1 MRCTAAEFNEGLV
14 DIDIVLMICYN
25 INIYM
30 SRQTPERPRAKE
42 NPPQNI
48 SVTPYEQ
55 DETLWRVVVVRS
67 ECDENGNPIM
77 EPGWYA
83 TGYGYRDTDGKKER
97 VIRCQKFVRDGNGEV
112 YTLTKFLTEES
123 LNEIQEEY
131 SKRTR
136 EEREKQRRPGLPRE
150 VGRIACSES
159 GVVAEPESPVEG
171 HNSEAAVSDNN
182 EKLDMHSDTGAARE
196 DDAAAIEPF
205 RENIGKEIE
214 AIDNSLDMITE
225 STSNSM
231 AIMRR
236 IQEMI
241 QSFARYSAIRGVPSS
256 LQSEKQHLE
265 ELRFRAQQLSAD
277 EGGRTARRELDTSG
291 ESLENEARRT
301 GSRDKDVRSSLLL
314 LRDKVSDLSMNVRRN
329 DGAIQN
335 LCHGLNILCYS
346 IDYNDVYRYLSA
358 LKAVEERLNT
368 AYRTGASIDDRVGEV
383 RNYAHQIAERFSVAE
398 FSE

>member
-1 MRCTAAEFNEGLV
+1 
-14 DIDIVLMICYN
+14 
-25 INIYM
+25 
-30 SRQTPERPRAKE
+30 
-42 NPPQNI
+42 
-48 SVTPYEQ
+48 
-55 DETLWRVVVVRS
+55 
-67 ECDENGNPIM
+67 M
-77 EPGWYA
+77 ESGWYD
-83 TGYGYRDTDGKKER
+83 TGYGYRDTNGKKEK
-97 VIRCQKFVRDGNGEV
+97 VIRCQKFVRNENGEV
-112 YTLTKFLTEES
+112 YTLTKLFTEES

-131 SKRTR
+131 SKRKR
-136 EEREKQRRPGLPRE
+136 EEQEKQQRPGLPRE

-159 GVVAEPESPVEG
+159 GVVAESEPPVEDY
-171 HNSEAAVSDNN
+171 NSEAAVSDD
-182 EKLDMHSDTGAARE
+182 EAQDVYSDIGAARE
-196 DDAAAIEPF
+196 DDVAIEPF

-214 AIDNSLDMITE
+214 VIDNSLDMITE
-225 STSNSM
+225 STNSSM
-231 AIMRR
+231 AIIRR

-368 AYRTGASIDDRVGEV
+368 AYRTGVSIDDRVGEV
-383 RNYAHQIAERFSVAE
+383 RNYAHQIAERFSVVE

>member
-1 MRCTAAEFNEGLV
+1 MN
-14 DIDIVLMICYN
+14 
-25 INIYM
+25 
-30 SRQTPERPRAKE
+30 RQTSERPRTEE
-42 NPPQNI
+42 NSLQGI
-48 SVTPYEQ
+48 SFTSYEQ
-55 DETLWRVVVVRS
+55 DDTLRRVVVTRS
-67 ECDENGNPIM
+67 KRDENGDPIM
-77 EPGWYA
+77 ESGWYD
-83 TGYGYRDTDGKKER
+83 TGYGYRDTNGKKEK
-97 VIRCQKFVRDGNGEV
+97 VIRCQKFVRNENGEV
-112 YTLTKFLTEES
+112 YTLTKLFTEES

-131 SKRTR
+131 SKRKR
-136 EEREKQRRPGLPRE
+136 EEQEKQQRPGLPQE

-159 GVVAEPESPVEG
+159 GVAAEPEPPVED
-171 HNSEAAVSDNN
+171 HSNEAVVSDNN
-182 EKLDMHSDTGAARE
+182 EKGDVHSGTGTARE
-196 DDAAAIEPF
+196 DDAAAIESF

-225 STSNSM
+225 STNSSM

-256 LQSEKQHLE
+256 LQLEKQHIE

-277 EGGRTARRELDTSG
+277 EGGRRTARQELDASG
-291 ESLENEARRT
+291 ESLESETRRI
-301 GSRDKDVRSSLLL
+301 GSHDRDAKSSLLL
-314 LRDKVSDLSMNVRRN
+314 LRDKVSDLSTNARRN

-346 IDYNDVYRYLSA
+346 IDYSDVYRYLSA
-358 LKAVEERLNT
+358 LKAVEEQLNT

-383 RNYAHQIAERFSVAE
+383 RNYARQIAERFSVAE

>member
-1 MRCTAAEFNEGLV
+1 MN
-14 DIDIVLMICYN
+14 
-25 INIYM
+25 
-30 SRQTPERPRAKE
+30 RQTSERPRTEE
-42 NPPQNI
+42 NSLQGI
-48 SVTPYEQ
+48 SFTSYEQ
-55 DETLWRVVVVRS
+55 DDTLRRVVVTRS
-67 ECDENGNPIM
+67 KRDENGDPIM
-77 EPGWYA
+77 ESGWYD
-83 TGYGYRDTDGKKER
+83 TGYGYRDTNGKKEK
-97 VIRCQKFVRDGNGEV
+97 VIRCQKFVRNENGEV
-112 YTLTKFLTEES
+112 YTLTKLFTEES

-131 SKRTR
+131 SKRKR
-136 EEREKQRRPGLPRE
+136 EEQEKQQRPGLPQE

-159 GVVAEPESPVEG
+159 GVAAEPEPPVED
-171 HNSEAAVSDNN
+171 HSNEAVVSDNN
-182 EKLDMHSDTGAARE
+182 EKGDVHSGTGTARE
-196 DDAAAIEPF
+196 DDAAAIESF

-225 STSNSM
+225 STNSSM

-256 LQSEKQHLE
+256 LQLEKQHLE

-277 EGGRTARRELDTSG
+277 EGGRTARRELDASG

-314 LRDKVSDLSMNVRRN
+314 LRDKVGDLSMNARRN
-329 DGAIQN
+329 DGAIQD
-335 LCHGLNILCYS
+335 LCHGLNTLCYS

-358 LKAVEERLNT
+358 LKAVEEQLNT

-383 RNYAHQIAERFSVAE
+383 RSYAHQIAERFSVAE
-398 FSE
+398 PSE

>member
-1 MRCTAAEFNEGLV
+1 MV
-14 DIDIVLMICYN
+14 D
-25 INIYM
+25 
-30 SRQTPERPRAKE
+30 A
-42 NPPQNI
+42 
-48 SVTPYEQ
+48 
-55 DETLWRVVVVRS
+55 
-67 ECDENGNPIM
+67 
-77 EPGWYA
+77 
-83 TGYGYRDTDGKKER
+83 GYGYRDTNGKKEK
-97 VIRCQKFVRDGNGEV
+97 VIRCQKFVRNENGEV
-112 YTLTKFLTEES
+112 YTLTKLFTEES

-131 SKRTR
+131 SKRKR
-136 EEREKQRRPGLPRE
+136 EEQEKQQRPGLPQE

-159 GVVAEPESPVEG
+159 GVAAEPEPPVED
-171 HNSEAAVSDNN
+171 HSNEAVVSDNN
-182 EKLDMHSDTGAARE
+182 EKGDVHSGTGTARE
-196 DDAAAIEPF
+196 DDAAAIESF

-277 EGGRTARRELDTSG
+277 EGGRTARRELDASG

-301 GSRDKDVRSSLLL
+301 GSRDRDVKSSLLF
-314 LRDKVSDLSMNVRRN
+314 
-329 DGAIQN
+329 
-335 LCHGLNILCYS
+335 HGLNTLCYS
-346 IDYNDVYRYLSA
+346 IDYNDAYRYLSA
-358 LKAVEERLNT
+358 LKAVEEQLNT

-383 RNYAHQIAERFSVAE
+383 RNYTRQIAERFSVAE

>member
-1 MRCTAAEFNEGLV
+1 MV
-14 DIDIVLMICYN
+14 D
-25 INIYM
+25 
-30 SRQTPERPRAKE
+30 A
-42 NPPQNI
+42 
-48 SVTPYEQ
+48 
-55 DETLWRVVVVRS
+55 
-67 ECDENGNPIM
+67 
-77 EPGWYA
+77 
-83 TGYGYRDTDGKKER
+83 GYGYRDTNGKKEK
-97 VIRCQKFVRDGNGEV
+97 VIRCQKFVRNENGEV
-112 YTLTKFLTEES
+112 YTLTKLFTEEN

-131 SKRTR
+131 SKRKR
-136 EEREKQRRPGLPRE
+136 EEQEKQQRPGLSRE
-150 VGRIACSES
+150 VGRIACGES
-159 GVVAEPESPVEG
+159 GVVTEPEPPVENRSG
-171 HNSEAAVSDNN
+171 NEVATSDNN
-182 EKLDMHSDTGAARE
+182 EEWAMYSGTGAARE
-196 DDAAAIEPF
+196 DDAAAIESF

-277 EGGRTARRELDTSG
+277 EGGRTARRELDASG

-301 GSRDKDVRSSLLL
+301 GSRDRDVKSSLLF
-314 LRDKVSDLSMNVRRN
+314 
-329 DGAIQN
+329 
-335 LCHGLNILCYS
+335 HGLNTLCYS
-346 IDYNDVYRYLSA
+346 IDYNDAYRYLSA
-358 LKAVEERLNT
+358 LKAVEEQLNT

-383 RNYAHQIAERFSVAE
+383 RNYTRQIAERFSVAE

>member
-1 MRCTAAEFNEGLV
+1 MN
-14 DIDIVLMICYN
+14 
-25 INIYM
+25 
-30 SRQTPERPRAKE
+30 RQTPERPRTKE
-42 NPPQNI
+42 NSLQGI
-48 SVTPYEQ
+48 SFTPYEQ
-55 DETLWRVVVVRS
+55 DDTLRRVVVTRS
-67 ECDENGNPIM
+67 KRDENGDPIM
-77 EPGWYA
+77 ESGWYD
-83 TGYGYRDTDGKKER
+83 TGYGYRDTNGKKEK
-97 VIRCQKFVRDGNGEV
+97 VIRCQKFVRNENGEV
-112 YTLTKFLTEES
+112 YTLTKLFTEES

-131 SKRTR
+131 SKRKR
-136 EEREKQRRPGLPRE
+136 EEQEKQQRPGLPQE

-159 GVVAEPESPVEG
+159 GVAAEPEPPVED
-171 HNSEAAVSDNN
+171 HSNEAVVSDNN
-182 EKLDMHSDTGAARE
+182 EKGDVHSGTGTARE
-196 DDAAAIEPF
+196 DDAAIESF

-225 STSNSM
+225 STNSSM

-256 LQSEKQHLE
+256 LQLEKQHLE

-314 LRDKVSDLSMNVRRN
+314 LRDKVSDLSTNARRN
-329 DGAIQN
+329 DGAIQD
-335 LCHGLNILCYS
+335 LCHGLNTLCYS

-358 LKAVEERLNT
+358 LKAVEEQLNT

-383 RNYAHQIAERFSVAE
+383 RNYTRQIAERFSVAE

>member
-1 MRCTAAEFNEGLV
+1 MN
-14 DIDIVLMICYN
+14 
-25 INIYM
+25 
-30 SRQTPERPRAKE
+30 RQTSERPRTEE
-42 NPPQNI
+42 NSLQGI
-48 SVTPYEQ
+48 SFTPYEQ
-55 DETLWRVVVVRS
+55 DDTLRRVVVTRS
-67 ECDENGNPIM
+67 KRDENGDPIM
-77 EPGWYA
+77 EPGWYG
-83 TGYGYRDTDGKKER
+83 TGYGYRDTNGKKEK
-97 VIRCQKFVRDGNGEV
+97 VIRCQKFVRNENGEV
-112 YTLTKFLTEES
+112 YTLTKLFTEES

-131 SKRTR
+131 SKRKR
-136 EEREKQRRPGLPRE
+136 EEREKQQRPGLPRE

-159 GVVAEPESPVEG
+159 GVVAEPESPVENRSG
-171 HNSEAAVSDNN
+171 NEAAASDNN
-182 EKLDMHSDTGAARE
+182 EKGDVHSGTGTARE
-196 DDAAAIEPF
+196 DDAAIESF

-277 EGGRTARRELDTSG
+277 EGGRTARRELDASG

-301 GSRDKDVRSSLLL
+301 GSRDRDVKSSLLF
-314 LRDKVSDLSMNVRRN
+314 
-329 DGAIQN
+329 
-335 LCHGLNILCYS
+335 HGLNTLCYS
-346 IDYNDVYRYLSA
+346 IDYNDAYRYLSA
-358 LKAVEERLNT
+358 LKAVEEQLNT

-383 RNYAHQIAERFSVAE
+383 RNYTRQIAERFSVAE

>member
-1 MRCTAAEFNEGLV
+1 MN
-14 DIDIVLMICYN
+14 
-25 INIYM
+25 
-30 SRQTPERPRAKE
+30 RQTPERPRTKE
-42 NPPQNI
+42 NPPQNT
-48 SVTPYEQ
+48 SVTSHGK
-55 DETLWRVVVVRS
+55 DETLRRVVVTRS
-67 ECDENGNPIM
+67 ECDENGDPN
-77 EPGWYA
+77 
-83 TGYGYRDTDGKKER
+83 K
-97 VIRCQKFVRDGNGEV
+97 
-112 YTLTKFLTEES
+112 
-123 LNEIQEEY
+123 
-131 SKRTR
+131 R
-136 EEREKQRRPGLPRE
+136 EERERQRGPGLPRE

-159 GVVAEPESPVEG
+159 GVVAEPEPPVED
-171 HNSEAAVSDNN
+171 HNSEAAVSDDD
-182 EKLDMHSDTGAARE
+182 EAQDVYSGTGAARE
-196 DDAAAIEPF
+196 DDAAAIESF

-277 EGGRTARRELDTSG
+277 EGGRTARRELDASG

-301 GSRDKDVRSSLLL
+301 GSRDRDVKSSLLF
-314 LRDKVSDLSMNVRRN
+314 
-329 DGAIQN
+329 
-335 LCHGLNILCYS
+335 HGLNTLCYS
-346 IDYNDVYRYLSA
+346 IDYNDAYRYLSA
-358 LKAVEERLNT
+358 LKAVEEQLNT

-383 RNYAHQIAERFSVAE
+383 RNYTRQIAERFSVAE

>member
-1 MRCTAAEFNEGLV
+1 MY
-14 DIDIVLMICYN
+14 D
-25 INIYM
+25 
-30 SRQTPERPRAKE
+30 
-42 NPPQNI
+42 
-48 SVTPYEQ
+48 
-55 DETLWRVVVVRS
+55 
-67 ECDENGNPIM
+67 
-77 EPGWYA
+77 
-83 TGYGYRDTDGKKER
+83 TGYGYRDTNGKKEK
-97 VIRCQKFVRDGNGEV
+97 VIRCQKFVRNENGEV
-112 YTLTKFLTEES
+112 YTLTKLFTEES

-131 SKRTR
+131 SKRKR
-136 EEREKQRRPGLPRE
+136 EEQEKQQRPGLPQE

-159 GVVAEPESPVEG
+159 GVAAEPEPPVED
-171 HNSEAAVSDNN
+171 HSNEAVVSDNN
-182 EKLDMHSDTGAARE
+182 EKGDVHSGTGTARE
-196 DDAAAIEPF
+196 DDAAIESF

-225 STSNSM
+225 STNSSM

-241 QSFARYSAIRGVPSS
+241 QSFARYSAIRGAPSS

-301 GSRDKDVRSSLLL
+301 GSRNRDVKSSLLL
-314 LRDKVSDLSMNVRRN
+314 LRDKVGDPSTNARRN
-329 DGAIQN
+329 DGAIQD
-335 LCHGLNILCYS
+335 LCHGLNTLCYS

-358 LKAVEERLNT
+358 LKAVEEQLNT
-368 AYRTGASIDDRVGEV
+368 AYRTGIPIDGRVSEV
-383 RNYAHQIAERFSVAE
+383 RSYIRQIAERFSVAE

>member
-1 MRCTAAEFNEGLV
+1 MN
-14 DIDIVLMICYN
+14 
-25 INIYM
+25 
-30 SRQTPERPRAKE
+30 RQTSERPRTEE
-42 NPPQNI
+42 NSLQGI
-48 SVTPYEQ
+48 SFTPYEQ
-55 DETLWRVVVVRS
+55 DDTLRRVVVTRS
-67 ECDENGNPIM
+67 KRDENGDPIM
-77 EPGWYA
+77 EPGWYG
-83 TGYGYRDTDGKKER
+83 TGYGYRDTNGKKEK
-97 VIRCQKFVRDGNGEV
+97 VIRCQKFVRNENGEV
-112 YTLTKFLTEES
+112 YTLTKLFTEES

-131 SKRTR
+131 SKRKR
-136 EEREKQRRPGLPRE
+136 EEREKQQRPGLPRE

-159 GVVAEPESPVEG
+159 GVVAEPESPVENRSG
-171 HNSEAAVSDNN
+171 NEAAASDNN
-182 EKLDMHSDTGAARE
+182 EKGDVHSGTGTARE
-196 DDAAAIEPF
+196 DDAAIESF

-277 EGGRTARRELDTSG
+277 EGGRTARRELDASG

-301 GSRDKDVRSSLLL
+301 GSRDRDVKSSLLF
-314 LRDKVSDLSMNVRRN
+314 
-329 DGAIQN
+329 
-335 LCHGLNILCYS
+335 HGLNTLCYS
-346 IDYNDVYRYLSA
+346 IDYSDVYRYLSA
-358 LKAVEERLNT
+358 LKAVEEQLNT

-383 RNYAHQIAERFSVAE
+383 RNYARQIAERFSVAE